1 MKRKII
7 IVGMLFMALFTI
19 CACTNKKSDAIK
31 FKEEYE
37 SLNKKKRE
45 KDGKTIRSI
54 KVAKDNPFIYKSDED
69 IVDAINNKE
78 SFIVYFGFNDC
89 PWCRSIIPSLIEAA
103 KDNNIKEIYYV
114 DVKDIRD
121 VMVLKDSR
129 LTTETKGTDAY
140 YELTNLLR
148 DVLSDYTIT
157 DEEGNSINTGAKR
170 IYAPNIVKVEK
181 GAATK
186 ITEGISEKQTD
197 PYMELTEEI
206 KKDTYNKFNDFFK

>member
-1 MKRKII
+1 MKRKIFTI
-7 IVGMLFMALFTI
+7 GMLIVALFMF
-19 CACTNKKSDAIK
+19 CACTNKSDAIK

-37 SLNKKKRE
+37 SLNHTKSE
-45 KDGKTIRSI
+45 KSGKTIRSI
-54 KVAKDNPFIYKSDED
+54 KIAKDNPFIYKSDKD
-69 IVDAINNKE
+69 IVDAINNEE

-89 PWCRSIIPSLIEAA
+89 PWCRSIVPSLIESA
-103 KDNNIKEIYYV
+103 KDNKVEEIYYV
-114 DVKDIRD
+114 DVKEIRD

-181 GAATK
+181 GKAVK
-186 ITEGISEKQTD
+186 LISGISEKQTD

-206 KKDTYNKFNDFFK
+206 KKDMDEKFNDFFK